1 MDYAST
7 TPVDPEVISAMQ
19 PFFNSTFGN
28 PSSIHAFGREALDA
42 VDNARKQVGTMLH
55 AKASDIV
62 FTSGG
67 TEADNLAIKGIAY
80 QHLDDLSKKGPHI
93 ITSVIEHPAVLEP
106 CRFME
111 KLGFH
116 VEYLPVDNDGII
128 DVSHLEKSITKH
140 TFLVSVMAANN
151 EVGTIQPLQ
160 EIGAIVKEYDAF
172 FHTDAVQGVGKLPI
186 DVHKMN
192 IDLLS
197 LSAHKIYGPKG
208 VGALY
213 VRKGVKPIPL
223 LHGGGHEQG
232 LRSTTINT
240 PGVVGLG
247 KACELGNQRAFKD
260 ITYMQHLRDKLIKG
274 VLAIEE
280 TYLNGHPTKRLVNN
294 AHFRFTAIEGESL
307 LLSLD
312 DIGVAAATG
321 SACSS
326 KKLQASHVLLA
337 MGITPEQAHGS
348 IRLSIGRTTTEEH
361 INFVVDELPNIVK
374 KLRMMSPLWHQ

>member
-7 TPVDPEVISAMQ
+7 TPVDPAVIAAMQ
-19 PFFNSTFGN
+19 PFFNSVFGN

-80 QHLDDLSKKGPHI
+80 QHLDDLSTKGPHI

>member
-80 QHLDDLSKKGPHI
+80 QHLDDLSTKGPHI

-247 KACELGNQRAFKD
+247 KACELGNQRASKD
-260 ITYMQHLRDKLIKG
+260 IPYMQHLRDKLIKG